1 MPVLSSQGTSLHTSF
16 FQALQLKD
24 ASQPKSKTNNTN
36 TSGKTFSLEN
46 GTLRSN
52 QRRRVKLS
60 TFGVRSSHQAR
71 TAACSVRRL
80 RSECVGTRAPLL
92 PAASPGGRHRARTS
106 RAPPARLERPRRTA
120 GRGTS
125 GCASPLARC
134 RASEPACASLRSGGP
149 RGEGELGSTPE
160 GDGLASSEL
169 AGPRGGRTGPG
180 SVGQR
185 GRAARCAGLAAATG
199 PAAHS
204 RAHAARK

>member
-1 MPVLSSQGTSLHTSF
+1 MGI
-16 FQALQLKD
+16 
-24 ASQPKSKTNNTN
+24 
-36 TSGKTFSLEN
+36 
-46 GTLRSN
+46 
-52 QRRRVKLS
+52 
-60 TFGVRSSHQAR
+60 
-71 TAACSVRRL
+71 
-80 RSECVGTRAPLL
+80 RAPLL

-134 RASEPACASLRSGGP
+134 WASEPACASLRSGGP

-204 RAHAARK
+204 GPRNSEVRAAVSPSCTPGPALSAGKRRSSGLHEVTRVLWDVPTVSRECDLQSGPR